1 MPDQSVLLLS
11 ADKALGSQLRA
22 ALEGSGVRLWVLE
35 SPALLSQRA
44 WEAEPLMAVIVDFV
58 SPKADNVGSLL
69 RDLRALFGP
78 IMPILCVMESAWL
91 HARVAAL
98 RAGAAR
104 CLLKPVAESQLSD
117 ALAEIAEMGA
127 EAPMRVLVVDDDEA
141 VAQYHA
147 HVLIAQGFE
156 VRVLCDPLQ
165 VLNLVGEFCP
175 DVLLLDMYMPD
186 LSGLEVVAL
195 LREDDKYISLPI
207 VFLSVESQFERQL
220 AALSWG
226 GDEFL
231 SKPIAPAQLVTVV
244 SARARRAR
252 RANRVRE
259 QIQVELREAQFQQQA
274 LDAHA
279 IVSVANAV
287 GDITYVNEAF
297 CRISGYSPEELL
309 GRNHR
314 VLKSG
319 LHESDF
325 YAGMWEAI
333 SSGETWHGTIC
344 NRRKDG
350 SPYWVESTIAPFLDS
365 AGLPYQYVSVRTDV
379 TPLVQARDEAGRANL
394 AKAEFLASMS
404 HELRTPLNA
413 VLGFTQLLE
422 NNPDEPLSDL
432 QRDYTGHI
440 LKAGWHL
447 LDMVT
452 SVLDLAKIE
461 QGGMVVALELVDL
474 VGVARDALAQT
485 QAVADEFGVSIVC
498 QFGCQPA
505 YWVQAD
511 APRLKQCV
519 LSLLT
524 NAIKYNHRGG
534 EVRIDIGNV
543 SGRTRLSVI
552 DTGRGMTDE
561 QLTRLF
567 RPFDR
572 LVPMRGEVAG
582 AGVGLALTRELLK
595 LMGAEI
601 GVRSEPG
608 VGSDFWVDLPAPAPA
623 EDVLLAGETL
633 PVKPVDRPV
642 TILHLDASPV
652 LRVLVRELLSRWT
665 SVTLISSHSGRL
677 GLDLVRK
684 YQPDLLILD
693 AELADIDA
701 YHFLTLMR
709 EAPEADGI
717 PVLALSTQ
725 LAQGDLDRATSAG
738 IDAILVK
745 PIRRDEFFGAVQA
758 LLTGVLADGY

>member
-1 MPDQSVLLLS
+1 MLEQSVLLLS
-11 ADKALGSQLRA
+11 ADAALGSQLRA
-22 ALEGSGVRLWVLE
+22 ALEGSGVRLWALE

-44 WEAEPLMAVIVDFV
+44 WEAEPLMAVVVDFV
-58 SPKADNVGSLL
+58 SPKADNVGPLL

-78 IMPILCVMESAWL
+78 VMPILCVMEPAWL

-104 CLLKPVAESQLSD
+104 CLLKPVAASQLSD
-117 ALAEIAEMGA
+117 ALSEIAEMGA
-127 EAPMRVLVVDDDEA
+127 GAPMRVLVVDDDEA
-141 VAQYHA
+141 VAHYHA
-147 HVLIAQGFE
+147 HILGSQGFE

-165 VLNLVGEFCP
+165 VLSLVAEFSP

-186 LSGLEVVAL
+186 LSGLEVAAL

-259 QIQVELREAQFQQQA
+259 QLQVELREAHFQREA
-274 LDAHA
+274 LDQHA
-279 IVSVANAV
+279 IVSVANAA
-287 GDITYVNEAF
+287 GEITYVNEAF

-325 YAGMWEAI
+325 YADMWGAI
-333 SSGETWHGTIC
+333 SNGETWHGTIC

-350 SPYWVESTIAPFLDS
+350 SPYWVESTIVPFLDS
-365 AGLPYQYVSVRTDV
+365 MGLPYRYVSVRTDV

-432 QRDYTGHI
+432 QRDYAGHI

-461 QGGMVVALELVDL
+461 QGGMTVSSASVDL
-474 VGVARDALAQT
+474 VEVARDALAQT
-485 QAVADEFGVSIVC
+485 QSVADEFGVSIVC
-498 QFGCQPA
+498 QFGRQPA
-505 YWVQAD
+505 YWVQAE
-511 APRLKQCV
+511 ATRLKQCLV
-519 LSLLT
+519 SLLS

-534 EVRIDIGNV
+534 EVRIDVESV
-543 SGRTRLSVI
+543 SGRTRLSVS

-601 GVRSEPG
+601 GVSSEPG
-608 VGSDFWVDLPAPAPA
+608 VGSVFWIDLPIEVPAQ
-623 EDVLLAGETL
+623 DTL
-633 PVKPVDRPV
+633 SVVEPQTEMPVDRPV
-642 TILHLDASPV
+642 TIVHLDESPV
-652 LRVLVRELLSRWT
+652 FRVLVRELLSRWT
-665 SVTLISSHSGRL
+665 SVTLISSHSGRS

-701 YHFLTLMR
+701 YHFLKLMR

-717 PVLALSTQ
+717 PVLALSAQ
-725 LAQGDLDRATSAG
+725 LAQGDLDRAASAG

-745 PIRRDEFFGAVQA
+745 PIRVDEFFGAVQA